1 MTMTGEVPVIRITPA
16 DARLLVTTDH
26 VPPRRPV
33 TDPHPLRLVAP
44 PETTAPADA
53 PAEAPTEA
61 WPSAFIDLY
70 QDRYQAMVRYA
81 SLLVAS
87 TERAEEL
94 TQEAFLLLRQ
104 NWDRANHP
112 KAYLRTTLTNLCRS
126 HHRRHALEVRRR
138 PPPPE
143 HARLDADEMWDAI
156 AVLPFRQRAV
166 VVLRFYEDLPE
177 TEIAELL
184 GCAKG
189 TVASSLHRA
198 LARLRRE
205 IGG

>member
-16 DARLLVTTDH
+16 TARLLVTTDQIR
-26 VPPRRPV
+26 PRRPV
-33 TDPHPLRLVAP
+33 TDPPPLRLVAP
-44 PETTAPADA
+44 PRATA
-53 PAEAPTEA
+53 PAEA
-61 WPSAFIDLY
+61 WPAAFVDLY
-70 QDRYQAMVRYA
+70 QDRYQPMVRYA
-81 SLLVAS
+81 SLLVGS

-94 TQEAFLLLRQ
+94 TQEAFLLLRR
-104 NWDRANHP
+104 NWDRAKHP

-138 PPPPE
+138 PPPPD

-205 IGG
+205 MGE

>member
-16 DARLLVTTDH
+16 DARLLVTTDQIR
-26 VPPRRPV
+26 PRRPV
-33 TDPHPLRLVAP
+33 TEPPPLRLVAP
-44 PETTAPADA
+44 PETA
-53 PAEAPTEA
+53 APTDA

-70 QDRYQAMVRYA
+70 QERYEAMVRYA
-81 SLLVAS
+81 SLLVGS

-94 TQEAFLLLRQ
+94 TQEAFLLLRR
-104 NWDRANHP
+104 NWDRAKHP
-112 KAYLRTTLTNLCRS
+112 KAYLRATITNLCRS

-138 PPPPE
+138 PPPPD
-143 HARLDADEMWDAI
+143 HAELGADEMWDAI

-177 TEIAELL
+177 TEIALLL

-198 LARLRRE
+198 LARLRKE
-205 IGG
+205 MGG

>member
-1 MTMTGEVPVIRITPA
+1 MTGEVPVIRITPVRDLGHPA
-16 DARLLVTTDH
+16 AGSGRRRRAVTE
-26 VPPRRPV
+26 PL
-33 TDPHPLRLVAP
+33 PLRGYGSP
-44 PETTAPADA
+44 STTAPADA
-53 PAEAPTEA
+53 WPAEFVA
-61 WPSAFIDLY
+61 LY

-81 SLLVAS
+81 VLLVGS

-94 TQEAFLLLRQ
+94 TQEAFLLLRR
-104 NWDRANHP
+104 NWARAVHP
-112 KAYLRTTLTNLCRS
+112 SAYLRTTITNLCRS
-126 HHRRHALEVRRR
+126 HHRRHALELRRR
-138 PPPPE
+138 PAPPD

-177 TEIAELL
+177 TEIAEML

-198 LARLRRE
+198 LARLRKE
-205 IGG
+205 MGE